1 MLIPTLH
8 ATQQRQARAACA
20 GVIGHMAVGSTPL
33 WPMASRARKG
43 GPNVLPNVLFIRS
56 SSSSFSRQRS
66 LDRLAPLAKQRFP

>member
-43 GPNVLPNVLFIRS
+43 GPNVLFIRS